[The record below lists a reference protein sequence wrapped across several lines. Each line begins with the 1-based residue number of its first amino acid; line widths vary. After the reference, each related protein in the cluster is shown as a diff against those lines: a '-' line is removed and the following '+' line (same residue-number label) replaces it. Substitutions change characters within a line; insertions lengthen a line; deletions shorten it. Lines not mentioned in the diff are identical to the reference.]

1 VKITPDRLLPEKSNL
16 KKLKSK
22 SFKFAKNKDLNW
34 DENED
39 KYSQLSIK
47 QPLMKPQKSGT

>member
-1 VKITPDRLLPEKSNL
+1 MPEKSNL